1 MKSFF
6 HQIHVKLGD
15 LWWYTI
21 LLFIVNRFGDVINM
35 FVGLWLV
42 PKYVPAEEL
51 GAVMPLTQF
60 ISLIGLP
67 LGVVAIP
74 FMKYLGVYAN
84 RGEYGKVKSLL
95 RDAFVGAGI
104 LAVVTILV
112 AWLILPFLFERC
124 RIATGSLGLLV
135 VVCSVLGAVATIFS
149 NAVQG
154 LKLFKST
161 VWIGVFVAPLRL
173 IVMLVTMPFRAISG
187 YFMGQM
193 STSVVPIVGSLFV
206 LRKRLGKAVKAVPY
220 WKEDG
225 RAMMRYALPVALSM
239 AVGIISSS
247 VDMVVIRHRLSTFE
261 SAGYYMI
268 TRFTDIANYFGTT
281 FVVFLFPLV
290 ASAAAK
296 SRESLKT
303 AAHSAFGS
311 LAGGIGV
318 GLILLVAGDWILSL
332 NAMWAEYRGVSGMM
346 FPICLFNACS
356 VAVGCLSTYEIAQ
369 GRFRFLWYGCPLL
382 AVKCLFLYSVTG
394 ITFFVGILPQGFI
407 DRILGWQPCRLSF
420 VVYTLLITQAVMLL
434 CYCIDIFALRKKV

>member
-6 HQIHVKLGD
+6 HKIHVKLGD

-51 GAVMPLTQF
+51 GAVMPITQF

-225 RAMMRYALPVALSM
+225 RAMVRYALPVAVITVLGVLST
-239 AVGIISSS
+239 S
-247 VDMVVIRHRLSTFE
+247 VDMLVIRHRLSTFE

-268 TRFTDIANYFGTT
+268 TRFTDIASYLGTALM
-281 FVVFLFPLV
+281 VFLFPLV

-296 SRESLKT
+296 SKESLKT
-303 AAHSAFGS
+303 AAHSAAGS
-311 LAGGIGV
+311 FAGGIGV
-318 GLILLVAGDWILSL
+318 GFILLLVGDWLFSL
-332 NAMWAEYRGVSGMM
+332 NSVWAEYRSVARMM
-346 FPICLFNACS
+346 WPICLYNACAIS
-356 VAVGCLSTYEIAQ
+356 TNCLNMYEVAQ
-369 GRFRFLWYGCPLL
+369 NRFRFLWYVVPLL

-420 VVYTLLITQAVMLL
+420 VVYTLLITQALQLV
-434 CYCIDIFALRKKV
+434 CYCIDIFVLRKKS